1 MPPDRHPFHLPALPR
16 LHCKRC
22 GGKWIPRKD
31 KTLPQKCPKCSSP
44 YWNKAR
50 VKKRRMAA

>member
-1 MPPDRHPFHLPALPR
+1 MLPEPLPSLALPR

-31 KTLPQKCPKCSSP
+31 KNLPKKCPKCSSP
-44 YWNKAR
+44 YWHKAR
-50 VKKRRMAA
+50 RRNAA